1 MIFFHYDVFVNRLF
15 VGFLFPLLMSINR
28 KDFIHTSVGLQGPP
42 SQHRNAT
49 LTNASNNDNSVFP
62 QFNGNF
68 LLDEEGTNPSTS
80 SSSYV
85 CRYLQMNTDDDLF
98 PVLIRRDSY
107 PGMVFILLFI
117 IFFFSSFFL
126 FL

>member
-1 MIFFHYDVFVNRLF
+1 MIFFHYDLFVNRVF
-15 VGFLFPLLMSINR
+15 VWVSFFPLLMLINR
-28 KDFIHTSVGLQGPP
+28 KDFIHTSVGLQGPSP
-42 SQHRNAT
+42 QHRDAT
-49 LTNASNNDNSVFP
+49 ASNNDNSIFP

-107 PGMVFILLFI
+107 PGMVFIFLFI
-117 IFFFSSFFL
+117 IFFDLFFYML
-126 FL
+126 A